1 MKQWDDIKIFL
12 ALAEAGTIRGAA
24 DLLALTHV
32 TVTRRIHA
40 FEDEL
45 GTILFERLP
54 TGHVLTDA
62 GRSILPLA
70 KATQANVFDLQR
82 RVQSIDRKLDGTV
95 TLTLPEAIATI
106 LIAPILQEFRQHYPQ
121 ISLKISLSNKLVN
134 LATHETDLALRLTE
148 NPPENAYGRC
158 IAKSPLCVYAAASYL
173 AARPSPDTWVGFD
186 YEPANQMT
194 ADLDTA
200 NVDVAIRAN
209 GLLAMAELLAAGL
222 GVGVLPC
229 FVGDNHDGLQ
239 RVDGVKPK
247 PDLDLWLLV
256 YKDLR
261 AVPRV
266 RAVADFIAER
276 LTRVRSSIEG
286 TNV

>member
-1 MKQWDDIKIFL
+1 MKQWNDIKIFL
-12 ALAEAGTIRGAA
+12 ALTEAGTIRGAA
-24 DLLALTHV
+24 ELLELTHV

-40 FEDEL
+40 FEDEI

-70 KATQANVFDLQR
+70 KAVEANVFDLQR

-95 TLTLPEAIATI
+95 TLTLPEAVAIV
-106 LIAPILQEFRQHYPQ
+106 LIAPILQDFREHYPQ
-121 ISLKISLSNKLVN
+121 ISLKILLSDKLVN
-134 LATHETDLALRLTE
+134 LATQETDLALRLTK
-148 NPPENAYGRC
+148 NPPDTAYGRC
-158 IAKSPLCVYAAASYL
+158 IAKSPLCVYATSPYL
-173 AARPSPDTWVGFD
+173 AARPSPDTWIGFD
-186 YEPANQMT
+186 YDPAHQIT
-194 ADLDTA
+194 GD
-200 NVDVAIRAN
+200 VDVAIQAN

-229 FVGDNHDGLQ
+229 FVGDNHPDLQ
-239 RVDGVKPK
+239 RVDGAKPK
-247 PDLDLWLLV
+247 SDLDLWLLV
-256 YKDLR
+256 HKDLR

-276 LTRVRSSIEG
+276 LIRIRSSIEG
-286 TNV
+286 T

>member
-12 ALAEAGTIRGAA
+12 ALVDAGTIRGAA
-24 DLLALTHV
+24 DLLELTHV
-32 TVTRRIHA
+32 TVTRRIRA
-40 FEDEL
+40 FENEI

-70 KATQANVFDLQR
+70 KATEANVFDLER

-95 TLTLPEAIATI
+95 TLSLPEAIATI
-106 LIAPILQEFRQHYPQ
+106 LIAPALQDFRELYPQ
-121 ISLKISLSNKLVN
+121 ISLKILLSNKLVN
-134 LATHETDLALRLTE
+134 LNTHETDIALRLTK
-148 NPPENAYGRC
+148 NPPDSAYGRC
-158 IAKSPLCVYAAASYL
+158 IAKSPLCVYAASSYL
-173 AARPSPDTWVGFD
+173 AVRPSPDTWVGFD
-186 YEPANQMT
+186 YDPAHQL
-194 ADLDTA
+194 AGD
-200 NVDVAIRAN
+200 VDVSIQAN

-229 FVGDNHDGLQ
+229 FVGDNHAGLQ
-239 RVDGVKPK
+239 RIDSTKPK

-256 YKDLR
+256 HKDLR
-261 AVPRV
+261 TVPRV

-276 LTRVRSSIEG
+276 LIRIRPSIEG
-286 TNV
+286 TE